1 MQRKHE
7 SWGHMRMKN
16 REQGQTLVEFALSIT
31 ITLMLIFGVIDFGR
45 AVFTASVVQW
55 AAQQGARAA
64 TVNPDQVQDAVLSR
78 LVALDVNEVSITLSG
93 PDAENVVTVIV
104 DYRFEFITP
113 FIPGGVDM
121 QGEASMLVR

>member
-1 MQRKHE
+1 
-7 SWGHMRMKN
+7 MKN

-45 AVFTASVVQW
+45 AVYTASVVQW

-78 LVALDVNEVSITLSG
+78 LVALDVNDVSITLSG